1 MATPYLLRQE
11 NSMASFSNIL
21 LRTLLIAA
29 MGAQLTGCF
38 TAAVGGAAAGA
49 SIATDNRTS
58 GIYIEDENIEIK
70 ASQQIRKTLG
80 EPAHINV
87 TSYNLNVLLTG
98 EAPSEA
104 AKAEA
109 ESITKSVENVK
120 HITNEVVVGPKTSI
134 SDRANDTYITSKIK
148 AKFLAEKNFSANDVK
163 IVTEASVVY
172 LMGIVKKREAD
183 LATEIARTTDGVTKV
198 VKVFEYQD

>member
-1 MATPYLLRQE
+1 MAP
-11 NSMASFSNIL
+11 FSKAL
-21 LRTLLIAA
+21 FHTLLIAA
-29 MGAQLTGCF
+29 MGTQLTGCF

-70 ASQQIRKTLG
+70 ASQQIRKALG
-80 EPAHINV
+80 KEAHVNV

-98 EAPSEA
+98 EAPNEA

-109 ESITKSVENVK
+109 ERITQSVESVK
-120 HITNEVVVGPKTSI
+120 NITNEIVVGPKTSI
-134 SDRANDTYITSKIK
+134 GDRANDTYITSKVK
-148 AKFLAEKNFSANDVK
+148 AKFLAEKNFSASNVK

-172 LMGIVKKREAD
+172 LMGIVKQREATI
-183 LATEIARTTDGVTKV
+183 ATEIASTTDGVAKV
-198 VKVFEYQD
+198 VKVFEYQN

>member
-1 MATPYLLRQE
+1 MTP
-11 NSMASFSNIL
+11 FSKAL
-21 LRTLLIAA
+21 FHTLLIAA
-29 MGAQLTGCF
+29 MGTQLTGCF

-70 ASQQIRKTLG
+70 ASQQIRKALG
-80 EPAHINV
+80 EEAHVNV

-98 EAPSEA
+98 EAPTEA

-109 ESITKSVENVK
+109 ERITQSVESVK
-120 HITNEVVVGPKTSI
+120 NITNELVVGPKTSI
-134 SDRANDTYITSKIK
+134 SDRANDTYITSKVK
-148 AKFLAEKNFSANDVK
+148 AKFLAEKNFSTNDVK

-172 LMGIVKKREAD
+172 LMGIVKQREAD
-183 LATEIARTTDGVTKV
+183 IATEIARTTDGVAKV
-198 VKVFEYQD
+198 VKVFEYQN

>member
-1 MATPYLLRQE
+1 MSAFSKIGFNTFFIIILSSLL
-11 NSMASFSNIL
+11 S
-21 LRTLLIAA
+21 
-29 MGAQLTGCF
+29 GCF
-38 TAAVGGAAAGA
+38 TAVVGGAAAGTVM
-49 SIATDNRTS
+49 ATDRRTS

-80 EPAHINV
+80 EEAHINV

-98 EAPSEA
+98 EAPNET

-109 ESITKSVENVK
+109 ESITRAVEHVK
-120 HITNEVVVGPKTSI
+120 HITNEIVVGPKSRI
-134 SDRANDTYITSKIK
+134 RDRANDSYITSKVK

-172 LMGIVKKREAD
+172 LIGIVGPREAE

-198 VKVFEYQD
+198 VKVFEYQN

>member
-1 MATPYLLRQE
+1 MTP
-11 NSMASFSNIL
+11 FSKAL
-21 LRTLLIAA
+21 FHTLLIAA
-29 MGAQLTGCF
+29 MGTQLTGCF

-70 ASQQIRKTLG
+70 ASQQIRKALG
-80 EPAHINV
+80 EEAHVNV

-98 EAPSEA
+98 EAPTEA

-109 ESITKSVENVK
+109 ERITQSVESVK
-120 HITNEVVVGPKTSI
+120 NITNELVVGPKTSI
-134 SDRANDTYITSKIK
+134 SDRANDTYITSKVK

-172 LMGIVKKREAD
+172 LMGIVKQREAD
-183 LATEIARTTDGVTKV
+183 IATEIARTTDGVVKV
-198 VKVFEYQD
+198 VKVFEYQN

>member
-1 MATPYLLRQE
+1 MTP
-11 NSMASFSNIL
+11 FSKAL
-21 LRTLLIAA
+21 FHTLLIAT
-29 MGAQLTGCF
+29 MGTQLTGCF

-70 ASQQIRKTLG
+70 ASQQIRKALG
-80 EPAHINV
+80 EEAHVNV

-98 EAPSEA
+98 EAPNEA

-109 ESITKSVENVK
+109 ERIAQSVESVK
-120 HITNEVVVGPKTSI
+120 NITNEIVVGPKTSI
-134 SDRANDTYITSKIK
+134 SDRANDTYITSKVK

-172 LMGIVKKREAD
+172 LMGIVKQREAD
-183 LATEIARTTDGVTKV
+183 IATEIARTTDGVVKV
-198 VKVFEYQD
+198 VKVFEYQN

>member
-1 MATPYLLRQE
+1 MTP
-11 NSMASFSNIL
+11 FSKAL
-21 LRTLLIAA
+21 FHTLLIAA
-29 MGAQLTGCF
+29 MGTQLTGCF

-70 ASQQIRKTLG
+70 ASQQIRKALG
-80 EPAHINV
+80 EEAHVNV

-98 EAPSEA
+98 EAPTEA

-109 ESITKSVENVK
+109 ERITQSVESVK
-120 HITNEVVVGPKTSI
+120 NITNELVVGPKTSI
-134 SDRANDTYITSKIK
+134 SDRANDTYITSKVK

-172 LMGIVKKREAD
+172 LMGIVKQREAD
-183 LATEIARTTDGVTKV
+183 IATEIARTTDGVAKV
-198 VKVFEYQD
+198 VKVFEYQN

>member
-1 MATPYLLRQE
+1 MTP
-11 NSMASFSNIL
+11 FSKAL
-21 LRTLLIAA
+21 FHTLLIAA
-29 MGAQLTGCF
+29 MGTQLTGCF

-70 ASQQIRKTLG
+70 ASQQIRKALG
-80 EPAHINV
+80 EEAHVNV

-98 EAPSEA
+98 EAPTEA

-109 ESITKSVENVK
+109 ERITQSVESVK
-120 HITNEVVVGPKTSI
+120 NITNELVVGPKTSI
-134 SDRANDTYITSKIK
+134 SDRANDTYITSKVK
-148 AKFLAEKNFSANDVK
+148 AKFLAEKNFSTNDVK

-172 LMGIVKKREAD
+172 LMGIVKQRQAD
-183 LATEIARTTDGVTKV
+183 IATEIARTTDGVAKV
-198 VKVFEYQD
+198 VKVFEYQN

>member
-1 MATPYLLRQE
+1 MAP
-11 NSMASFSNIL
+11 FSKAL
-21 LRTLLIAA
+21 FHTLLIAA
-29 MGAQLTGCF
+29 MGTQLTGCF

-70 ASQQIRKTLG
+70 ASQQIRKALG
-80 EPAHINV
+80 EEAHVNV

-98 EAPSEA
+98 EAPTEA

-109 ESITKSVENVK
+109 ERITQSVESVK
-120 HITNEVVVGPKTSI
+120 NITNELVVGPKTSI
-134 SDRANDTYITSKIK
+134 SDRANDTYITSKVK
-148 AKFLAEKNFSANDVK
+148 AKFLAEKNFSTNDVK

-172 LMGIVKKREAD
+172 LMGIVKQRQAD
-183 LATEIARTTDGVTKV
+183 IATEIARTTDGVAKV
-198 VKVFEYQD
+198 VKVFEYQN

>member
-1 MATPYLLRQE
+1 MAP
-11 NSMASFSNIL
+11 FSKAL
-21 LRTLLIAA
+21 FHTLLIAA
-29 MGAQLTGCF
+29 MGTQLTGCF

-70 ASQQIRKTLG
+70 ASQQIRKALG
-80 EPAHINV
+80 EEAHVNV

-98 EAPSEA
+98 EAPTEA

-109 ESITKSVENVK
+109 ERITQSVESVK
-120 HITNEVVVGPKTSI
+120 NITNELVVGPKTSI
-134 SDRANDTYITSKIK
+134 SDRANDTYITSKVK

-172 LMGIVKKREAD
+172 LMGIVKQREAD
-183 LATEIARTTDGVTKV
+183 IATEIARTTDGVAKV
-198 VKVFEYQD
+198 VKVFEYQN